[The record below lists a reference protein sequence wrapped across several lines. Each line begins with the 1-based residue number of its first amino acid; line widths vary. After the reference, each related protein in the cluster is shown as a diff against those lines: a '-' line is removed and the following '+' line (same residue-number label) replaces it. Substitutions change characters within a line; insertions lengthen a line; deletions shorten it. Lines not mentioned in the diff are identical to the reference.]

1 MNLPE
6 HSFCPLRTIMAGT
19 MVALGLLGCAS
30 APRPEP
36 LVAAL
41 PSSYPVAVRA
51 QEQQEAAAPVLRWDD
66 LFPDPDLH
74 RLLQAALDYNSDLRA
89 SVARVEEARASA
101 GLQRANSLPA
111 IGMGAQGIRSRVD
124 LPIDQVPSGALPQ
137 PWASMLQSV
146 DRTQILST
154 YRAGVV
160 LTPYEIDFWGKI
172 RQLNQAARDTYLA
185 SAEAQQAFRTSLMAL
200 VTDTW
205 LQGLELQ
212 ERLAL
217 AHRTLAANEE
227 SHRIMRRRAAVGL
240 ISDMEGRQ
248 TESLVASTRADVAA
262 LERSLAQNRALLTQL
277 THLPDPPKAQGE
289 HPLTRLADRPLP
301 AGLPSTLLTRRP
313 DIRAAEWQLRAAR
326 ANVAAARAA
335 FLPSVTL
342 TGAGGAISDSFSN
355 LFDHAYGA
363 WLFVPSI
370 HMPLFDGGRTQAH
383 LDLAEARRNELVAQ
397 YESSIRGAF
406 REVSE
411 LMAARHWLAE
421 QERDVRELV
430 AAQGDRERI
439 ALKRYDR
446 GYNSYF
452 EVLDAERSRFAAEQ
466 GLVQLHRARLSS
478 LVGLYKALGGDA
490 AIAFVPTAPAG
501 AASASMRAAA
511 PAATVQEGIQP

>member
-36 LVAAL
+36 PVAAL

-154 YRAGVV
+154 YQAGVV

-185 SAEAQQAFRTSLMAL
+185 SAEAQ
-200 VTDTW
+200 
-205 LQGLELQ
+205 
-212 ERLAL
+212 
-217 AHRTLAANEE
+217 
-227 SHRIMRRRAAVGL
+227 
-240 ISDMEGRQ
+240 
-248 TESLVASTRADVAA
+248 
-262 LERSLAQNRALLTQL
+262 
-277 THLPDPPKAQGE
+277 
-289 HPLTRLADRPLP
+289 
-301 AGLPSTLLTRRP
+301 
-313 DIRAAEWQLRAAR
+313 
-326 ANVAAARAA
+326 
-335 FLPSVTL
+335 
-342 TGAGGAISDSFSN
+342 
-355 LFDHAYGA
+355 
-363 WLFVPSI
+363 
-370 HMPLFDGGRTQAH
+370 
-383 LDLAEARRNELVAQ
+383 
-397 YESSIRGAF
+397 
-406 REVSE
+406 
-411 LMAARHWLAE
+411 
-421 QERDVRELV
+421 
-430 AAQGDRERI
+430 
-439 ALKRYDR
+439 
-446 GYNSYF
+446 
-452 EVLDAERSRFAAEQ
+452 
-466 GLVQLHRARLSS
+466 
-478 LVGLYKALGGDA
+478 
-490 AIAFVPTAPAG
+490 
-501 AASASMRAAA
+501 
-511 PAATVQEGIQP
+511 